1 MTGQVLILCATR
13 MEMGAFL
20 DRHPARFTGLTPG
33 KPDLLSG
40 PDRSWDLVISG
51 PGVFNAAVALS
62 VCLERCRPAF
72 ILHTGIAG
80 VFAGTGLE
88 AGDAA
93 VAVTDTY
100 VHTGV
105 DAAHPGSGDPDET
118 GPGGVRPDPVGND
131 PGSSR
136 PHPGGSAS
144 RSGQTPLTGPIRPS
158 LRLDPLPFDLIP
170 GHGLSRQGIYDLD
183 SDLAAACFRILDRH
197 LGCRVVQGPFITV
210 SAVTGSLEKA
220 DALSD
225 AFSPVMESMEG
236 AAAAHVAALYQ
247 VPMVEVRA
255 ASNRVGDRD
264 KTRWNIP
271 AAVKTVADICD
282 LLLDKV
288 PGHGI

>member
-1 MTGQVLILCATR
+1 
-13 MEMGAFL
+13 MEMGTFL
-20 DRHPARFTGLTPG
+20 DRHPARSTGCVSG

-51 PGVFNAAVALS
+51 PGVFNAAVALA
-62 VCLERCRPAF
+62 VCLEKFRPAF

-80 VFAGTGLE
+80 VFDGTGLNP
-88 AGDAA
+88 GDAA
-93 VAVTDTY
+93 VALADTY

-105 DAAHPGSGDPDET
+105 DTGFPGSGDPGET
-118 GPGGVRPDPVGND
+118 GPGSNRPD
-131 PGSSR
+131 
-136 PHPGGSAS
+136 PGGSAS
-144 RSGQTPLTGPIRPS
+144 RSGQTPLMGPIHPP
-158 LRLDPLPFDLIP
+158 LRLAPLPFDLIP
-170 GHGLSRQGIYDLD
+170 GHELSRQGIYDLD
-183 SDLAAACFRILDRH
+183 SNLADDCFRVLDRH

-220 DALSD
+220 HALSD

-264 KTRWNIP
+264 KTRWDIP
-271 AAVKTVADICD
+271 AAVQTVADICD
-282 LLLDKV
+282 TLLAKV
-288 PGHGI
+288 SGHGI

>member
-13 MEMGAFL
+13 MEMGVFL
-20 DRHPARFTGLTPG
+20 DRHPARTMNRIPG
-33 KPDLLSG
+33 KPDLLSC
-40 PDRSWDLVISG
+40 PDRSWNLVISG
-51 PGVFNAAVALS
+51 SGVFNAAVALT
-62 VCLERCRPAF
+62 VCLEKFRPAF

-80 VFAGTGLE
+80 VFDGTGLE
-88 AGDAA
+88 VGDAA

-105 DAAHPGSGDPDET
+105 DTGRPDSGDPDE
-118 GPGGVRPDPVGND
+118 ND
-131 PGSSR
+131 PGSNLL
-136 PHPGGSAS
+136 HPGGSAS
-144 RSGQTPLTGPIRPS
+144 RSGQNPLADPIHPS
-158 LRLDPLPFDLIP
+158 LRLAPLPFDLIP
-170 GHGLSRQGIYDLD
+170 GQELSRRGIYALD
-183 SDLAAACFRILDRH
+183 SDLAADCFRVLDRH
-197 LGCRVVQGPFITV
+197 LNCRVVQGPFITV
-210 SAVTGSLEKA
+210 SAVTGSFEKA
-220 DALSD
+220 DALFD

-271 AAVKTVADICD
+271 AAAQTVADICD
-282 LLLDKV
+282 ILLDKV